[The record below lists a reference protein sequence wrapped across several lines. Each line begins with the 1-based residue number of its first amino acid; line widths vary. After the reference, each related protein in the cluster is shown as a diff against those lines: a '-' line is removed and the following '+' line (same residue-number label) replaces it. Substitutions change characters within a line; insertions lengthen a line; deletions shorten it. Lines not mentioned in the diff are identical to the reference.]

1 MKELGPPVQ
10 DETSRVAGVAAL
22 VRDGH
27 AHVDDGQGV
36 HVPGREAENVLD
48 HQEAVVVRSL
58 LCWARCLRQRFL
70 GARKGTAHG
79 HQGQRHQQGMV
90 GDDLGEARGL
100 LHDRRAAERLLAL
113 EAPQRARAQSQEGAA
128 ARAAAPGAS
137 AQQGRHAVGGC
148 CANGKLNRQTAAAQ
162 GQLKRDLA
170 TARLHQARS
179 LVRWA

>member
-58 LCWARCLRQRFL
+58 LCWTCCLRQRFL
-70 GARKGTAHG
+70 GVGKGPAHG
-79 HQGQRHQQGMV
+79 HQGQRHG
-90 GDDLGEARGL
+90 
-100 LHDRRAAERLLAL
+100 RR
-113 EAPQRARAQSQEGAA
+113 
-128 ARAAAPGAS
+128 
-137 AQQGRHAVGGC
+137 
-148 CANGKLNRQTAAAQ
+148 
-162 GQLKRDLA
+162 
-170 TARLHQARS
+170 
-179 LVRWA
+179 

>member
-58 LCWARCLRQRFL
+58 LCWASRLRQRFL
-70 GARKGTAHG
+70 GVGKGPAHG

-113 EAPQRARAQSQEGAA
+113 EAPKRARAQSQEGAA

-137 AQQGRHAVGGC
+137 AQQGRHAVLWGGLARAWKAET
-148 CANGKLNRQTAAAQ
+148 ANACSTATVPSCHGAICGK
-162 GQLKRDLA
+162 
-170 TARLHQARS
+170 
-179 LVRWA
+179 V